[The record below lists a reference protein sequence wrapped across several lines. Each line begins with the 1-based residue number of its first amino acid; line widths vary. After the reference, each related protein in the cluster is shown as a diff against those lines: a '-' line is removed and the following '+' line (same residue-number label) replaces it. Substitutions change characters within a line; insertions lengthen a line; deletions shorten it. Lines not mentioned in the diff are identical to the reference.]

1 MKPIYDKFAETGRI
15 EILPPTL
22 GAREYKGYIAH
33 TRFFVG
39 ARTHATIAAY
49 SSGVPTIALG
59 YSVKSRGIAKDIFG
73 EEKFVLDF
81 NSMSDAESL
90 EKEFLKLVE
99 NESEIKGEL
108 MRSIPLRMRSAMEA
122 GEMLKKI

>member
-1 MKPIYDKFAETGRI
+1 M
-15 EILPPTL
+15 
-22 GAREYKGYIAH
+22 
-33 TRFFVG
+33 
-39 ARTHATIAAY
+39 
-49 SSGVPTIALG
+49 PTIALG

>member
-1 MKPIYDKFAETGRI
+1 MN
-15 EILPPTL
+15 L
-22 GAREYKGYIAH
+22 
-33 TRFFVG
+33 
-39 ARTHATIAAY
+39 
-49 SSGVPTIALG
+49 
-59 YSVKSRGIAKDIFG
+59 
-73 EEKFVLDF
+73 
-81 NSMSDAESL
+81 MSDAESL